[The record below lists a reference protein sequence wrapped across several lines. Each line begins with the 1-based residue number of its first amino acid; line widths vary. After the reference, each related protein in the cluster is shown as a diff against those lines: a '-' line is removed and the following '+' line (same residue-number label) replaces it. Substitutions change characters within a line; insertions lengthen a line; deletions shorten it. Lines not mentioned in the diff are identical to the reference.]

1 MQRLP
6 YASDIQCK
14 VSTNLLYVSSGCST
28 SGVRNPGSLQVTAP
42 LDFLLELPNL
52 RVLMMGKL
60 EGTWSPQSMAYIND
74 FTKKQLRRNPE
85 RDVLLISCPDNI
97 LGSLVA

>member
-1 MQRLP
+1 MCAGQTVKFQQGPPHLRWQHIRQVL
-6 YASDIQCK
+6 A
-14 VSTNLLYVSSGCST
+14 
-28 SGVRNPGSLQVTAP
+28 LQVTAP

-52 RVLMMGKL
+52 RILMMGKL

-74 FTKKQLRRNPE
+74 FTKKQMRRNPE

-97 LGSLVA
+97 LGSLIA